1 MVQGG
6 SRTEIHVHEVD
17 QFAREMDWMADV
29 VRGKAPMLAPG
40 EEGVQDMRLIKAIM
54 DSAANGGAPVR
65 TDFGYRRA
73 YDPAAV
79 IPA

>member
-1 MVQGG
+1 
-6 SRTEIHVHEVD
+6 
-17 QFAREMDWMADV
+17 
-29 VRGKAPMLAPG
+29 MLAPG

-54 DSAANGGAPVR
+54 DSAANGGAPVK

-73 YDPAAV
+73 YDPVVV